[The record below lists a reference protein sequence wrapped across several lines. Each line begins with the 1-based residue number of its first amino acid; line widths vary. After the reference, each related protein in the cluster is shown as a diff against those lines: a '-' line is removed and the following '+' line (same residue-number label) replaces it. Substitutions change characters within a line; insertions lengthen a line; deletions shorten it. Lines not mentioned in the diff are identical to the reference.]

1 VSDDDS
7 FLARW
12 SQRKREALRQAP
24 PELEA
29 EPVPVA
35 DETPL
40 DLESLPKLEDLT
52 GASDITAF
60 LQKGIPASLRNA
72 ALRRVWALDP
82 SVRDYVGDALDYAY
96 DWNVPGGVPGSGEMT
111 PGTDVAKLV
120 SQIFGD
126 KPDAPEE
133 GKGGPGEKVIEHGA
147 AQDDPQI
154 SEFEPQ
160 SLRRSEEEPREATNQ
175 NPEKLAAAITKDDLN
190 TSGRVAAPHQ
200 NMPRHGSALP
210 R

>member
-1 VSDDDS
+1 VSDDDN

-24 PELEA
+24 PEPEA
-29 EPVPVA
+29 QPVE
-35 DETPL
+35 DEAPL

-52 GASDITAF
+52 GASDITVF

-72 ALRRVWALDP
+72 ALRRAWALDP

-126 KPDAPEE
+126 KSDAPEE
-133 GKGGPGEKVIEHGA
+133 GASAIGEKVIDHGA
-147 AQDDPQI
+147 AQDDRQI
-154 SEFEPQ
+154 SELDPK
-160 SLRRSEEEPREATNQ
+160 SLRRSEEQTCEPTDQ
-175 NPEKLAAAITKDDLN
+175 GQEKINISIIQEDLN
-190 TSGRVAAPHQ
+190 TSEHGAAPQQ
-200 NMPRHGSALP
+200 NQPRHGSALP

>member
-1 VSDDDS
+1 MSDDES

-24 PELEA
+24 A
-29 EPVPVA
+29 EPDTEPAPVEEEA
-35 DETPL
+35 PL

-52 GASDITAF
+52 GQSDITAF

-72 ALRRVWALDP
+72 ALRRAWALDP

-126 KPDAPEE
+126 KPE
-133 GKGGPGEKVIEHGA
+133 
-147 AQDDPQI
+147 
-154 SEFEPQ
+154 
-160 SLRRSEEEPREATNQ
+160 
-175 NPEKLAAAITKDDLN
+175 
-190 TSGRVAAPHQ
+190 
-200 NMPRHGSALP
+200 
-210 R
+210 

>member
-1 VSDDDS
+1 MSDDDN

-12 SQRKREALRQAP
+12 SQRKREALRQVP
-24 PELEA
+24 PEPETQPAPLE
-29 EPVPVA
+29 
-35 DETPL
+35 DEMPL
-40 DLESLPKLEDLT
+40 DLESLPRLEDLT
-52 GASDITAF
+52 GASDITVF

-72 ALRRVWALDP
+72 ALRRAWALDP

-126 KPDAPEE
+126 KPDPAEE
-133 GKGGPGEKVIEHGA
+133 GESGAGEKVIDDGA

-154 SEFEPQ
+154 AELEPQ
-160 SLRRSEEEPREATNQ
+160 SMRRSEEQMLDPTAQ
-175 NPEKLAAAITKDDLN
+175 VQEKLSVSTTQDDAN
-190 TSGRVAAPHQ
+190 TLGQGAAPQQ
-200 NMPRHGSALP
+200 NQPRHGSALP